1 MATIPTFA
9 FTNATPEKPTKAS
22 PTFVIPELNNHII
35 STPQNNNDVSPSRL
49 KEPNTK
55 RALNRVNKFTI
66 KNNSGSNGSGSNGS
80 GSSGIGSSGNSD
92 NIGSSGSS
100 GSRVSKRSQ
109 RRANASFRKTKRH
122 SNIKISASCELEEIA
137 SNLKIVEQKVID
149 SRTKPTIYFVKDT
162 KPPYKWYLIKRI
174 DLFGATDEKEVKKQ
188 KSFDIESAIYKCVSH
203 LVYKKITPH
212 VITGGDQKICD
223 GKVIKYG
230 FIINETFNQ
239 DHYHVFSLEE
249 FMDTY
254 IKNPMITNDPIITK
268 IMIHIMFQLV
278 YTLKCFARI
287 NLKHNDLHTGN
298 ILLFISK
305 THNIFQHW
313 APKKYN
319 TYVYNENEDKV
330 DLFDIGIKVC
340 ILDFDGANKNKAD
353 TAINELNVEV
363 HQFNDSPYGK
373 IFLSRENNPYS
384 DLFKLV
390 AYIYKSFSRND
401 FIKAICAKLIRMTL
415 DVDAN
420 YNLEPDTDA
429 DDKNLYKKGDSDEF
443 RFHLNEVM
451 KDRAKKLFTTGL
463 FKKLNTFDEIPED
476 IEDIQSAVNEKY
488 REYVT
493 EYLKD
498 IRVKKPQGYDS
509 YIQIVQKKVKDVYDF
524 SLSPGGKTQS
534 KKPTDTT
541 IYSQL
546 SKDDDTYVPKRVEMM
561 DPTEYLEYIVKV
573 LRSKT
578 EFCNTTQV
586 NKKGFSKNFAK
597 LPDEYDFNNMISY

>member
-1 MATIPTFA
+1 MAAAIPEAHKKAEARASPHFNFPDPDA
-9 FTNATPEKPTKAS
+9 YLIQTPESNQNVS
-22 PTFVIPELNNHII
+22 PT
-35 STPQNNNDVSPSRL
+35 RL
-49 KEPNTK
+49 KKGSNRESK
-55 RALNRVNKFTI
+55 QVNRVAVAV
-66 KNNSGSNGSGSNGS
+66 NNSMHNN
-80 GSSGIGSSGNSD
+80 
-92 NIGSSGSS
+92 GSS
-100 GSRVSKRSQ
+100 GSRVSRVSISRKSR
-109 RRANASFRKTKRH
+109 RRANASFRKTKRR
-122 SNIKISASCELEEIA
+122 SNIKISDSCELEEIA
-137 SNLKIVEQKVID
+137 SNLKLVKEKVID
-149 SRTKPTIYFVKDT
+149 SRTNPTIYFVKDT
-162 KPPYKWYLIKRI
+162 TSPYKWYLVKKI
-174 DLFGATDEKEVKKQ
+174 DLLGVNPSDTKDKQ
-188 KSFDIESAIYKCVSH
+188 KSFDIESAIYKCVSE
-203 LVYKKITPH
+203 LVYKNITPH
-212 VITGGDQKICD
+212 VITGGDVKICD
-223 GKVIKYG
+223 TGIKKFG

-305 THNIFQHW
+305 THNIFQGW
-313 APKKYN
+313 APQKYN

-330 DLFDIGIKVC
+330 DLIDIGIKVC
-340 ILDFDGANKNKAD
+340 IFDFDGANKNKAD

-390 AYIYKSFSRND
+390 AYIYKLFSRND

-415 DVDAN
+415 DVDVN
-420 YNLEPDTDA
+420 YNLEPDTDADA

-463 FKKLNTFDEIPED
+463 FKKLNTLDEIPED

-498 IRVKKPQGYDS
+498 IRVKKPQGYDR

-586 NKKGFSKNFAK
+586 NKKGFSKNLAK